1 MKAALQIRVYTGE
14 PVLYMAMEL
23 ADKTWKLQFSDG
35 SRKRSKSVEALNRFE
50 VLEAIGTAKAKLKLS
65 ADCRVISCYEAG
77 REGFSLARWLES
89 VGVENL
95 VVDASA
101 IEVNRKA
108 KRAKTDRVDVEQLMR
123 QLQRYVGGEMGA
135 LSVVRVPTDEAED
148 WRHLHR
154 EREALVVERGRHR
167 VRIQC
172 LLRTQG
178 LRVEAKAGF
187 LEQLSGLRRWDGS
200 PVPPELMAQLE
211 REWARHEL
219 VNAQIKELEREQRER
234 VRQAGG
240 DGALAMV
247 SRLMR
252 LKAVGWHSAW
262 VLVMEFFAWRGFSN
276 RRELAALAGL
286 TPTPYHSGQSERE
299 QGISKAG
306 NRRIRR
312 LMVELAWMWLRHQ
325 PDSAL
330 SCWFGQRFGG
340 GGKRLRRIG
349 IVAMARKLL
358 IALWRYLMHGERPEG
373 AVLSA

>member
-1 MKAALQIRVYTGE
+1 MKAALQIRVYSGE
-14 PVLYMAMEL
+14 AVLYMAMEL

-35 SRKRSKSVEALNRFE
+35 NRKRAKAVDALARGQ
-50 VLEAIGTAKAKLKLS
+50 VLEAIDTAKRKLKLGL
-65 ADCRVISCYEAG
+65 DCRVISCYEAG
-77 REGFSLARWLES
+77 REGFWLARWLES

-108 KRAKTDRVDVEQLMR
+108 KRAKTDRVDVDRLMR
-123 QLQRYVGGEMGA
+123 QLQRYVGGEARA
-135 LSVVRVPTDEAED
+135 LSVVRVADDEAED

-154 EREALVVERGRHR
+154 ERDSLVVERGRHW
-167 VRIQC
+167 VRIGC

-178 LRVEAKAGF
+178 LQVAHKAGF
-187 LEQLSGLRRWDGS
+187 LEQLAGLRRWDGS
-200 PVPPELMAQLE
+200 RVPPVLRAQLE

-219 VNAQIKELEREQRER
+219 VSGQIRELERLQKAR
-234 VRQAGG
+234 VRQGG
-240 DGALAMV
+240 GEGALGLVA
-247 SRLMR
+247 RLMR
-252 LKAVGWHSAW
+252 LKSVGWQSAW
-262 VLVMEFFAWRGFSN
+262 VLVMEFFAWRGFRN
-276 RRELAALAGL
+276 RRELAALSGL

-330 SCWFGQRFGG
+330 SRWFGQRFGG

-349 IVAMARKLL
+349 IVALARKLL
-358 IALWRYLMHGERPEG
+358 IALWRYLMHGELPAG
-373 AVLSA
+373 AVLSP